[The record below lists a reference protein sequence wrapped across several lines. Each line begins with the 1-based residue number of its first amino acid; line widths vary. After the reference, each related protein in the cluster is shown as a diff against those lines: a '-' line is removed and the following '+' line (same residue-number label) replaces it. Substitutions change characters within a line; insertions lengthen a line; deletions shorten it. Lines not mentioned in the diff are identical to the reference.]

1 MIKATSK
8 KNLSYFL
15 LALLVV
21 IANFSS
27 ASPTKALTAIAM
39 HGTPKYAADFQ
50 HFDYVNPNA
59 PKGGELRL
67 PVISSSGFDS
77 LNPFI
82 IKGVP
87 AAGMTYL
94 RQSYLYDSLAIH
106 SDDEPFSMYGLIAE
120 TMQIAEDRSYIIFNL
135 RSEARFQDG
144 QPITAEDVIHTFNLL
159 TQQGHPLFATYYKDV
174 AKVEALDP
182 HRVKFSFSTN
192 QNKEL
197 PLIIAEMPVLPKHFW
212 LQRDFSKTSLEIP
225 LGSGPYRIESIDPGR
240 SIVYR
245 RNPDYWAKDLP
256 VNRGRFNFD
265 RISFDYYRDENVAI
279 EALKSGEYDF
289 RAENSAKSW
298 ATAYTGPQFDN
309 GQLIKT
315 ELPNHNPTGM
325 QAFAYNTRRPY
336 FKDPKVRQALAYAFD
351 FEWTNQNIFYS
362 AYTRTHSYFS
372 NSELA
377 STGLPSPEERA
388 ILEPYKAQIPPE
400 VFTTPYQPPT
410 TKGDGN
416 IRSNI
421 RQALS
426 LLKEAG
432 WQIKNNQL
440 THVKSGQI
448 MAFEIL
454 LVSPTFERVVLPF
467 KKNLARLGVKVNVSV
482 IDPQQYINRLN
493 NFDFDMIVSVFGQ
506 SNSPGNEQRDF
517 WHSSEA
523 DRPGSRNLM
532 GIKDPVVDALIEQ
545 VIGAPDRE
553 ALVNRTR
560 ALDRVL
566 LWGHYVIPQFHNRS
580 YRIAYWDKFERPQ
593 VMAKFSLGIDTWWI
607 KK

>member
-1 MIKATSK
+1 
-8 KNLSYFL
+8 
-15 LALLVV
+15 
-21 IANFSS
+21 
-27 ASPTKALTAIAM
+27 
-39 HGTPKYAADFQ
+39 
-50 HFDYVNPNA
+50 
-59 PKGGELRL
+59 
-67 PVISSSGFDS
+67 
-77 LNPFI
+77 
-82 IKGVP
+82 
-87 AAGMTYL
+87 
-94 RQSYLYDSLAIH
+94 
-106 SDDEPFSMYGLIAE
+106 
-120 TMQIAEDRSYIIFNL
+120 
-135 RSEARFQDG
+135 
-144 QPITAEDVIHTFNLL
+144 
-159 TQQGHPLFATYYKDV
+159 
-174 AKVEALDP
+174 
-182 HRVKFSFSTN
+182 
-192 QNKEL
+192 
-197 PLIIAEMPVLPKHFW
+197 
-212 LQRDFSKTSLEIP
+212 
-225 LGSGPYRIESIDPGR
+225 
-240 SIVYR
+240 
-245 RNPDYWAKDLP
+245 
-256 VNRGRFNFD
+256 
-265 RISFDYYRDENVAI
+265 
-279 EALKSGEYDF
+279 
-289 RAENSAKSW
+289 
-298 ATAYTGPQFDN
+298 TGPQFDN

-388 ILEPYKAQIPPE
+388 ILEPYKAQVPPE

-593 VMAKFSLGIDTWWI
+593 VMAKFSLGIDTWWT